1 MAMRVV
7 LQLLVISGALA
18 VAAGPASALSH
29 SDSITGAEARAN
41 SADPGTTPASDASQ
55 GNSNPVAPGDVK
67 KALAEI
73 KASWRTYDHC
83 DRAKLCSDYFD
94 SFGVGLTFNDGLIA
108 PFAHTQRL
116 KASAHD
122 CIVNARAAL
131 ERGDRGMAVQW
142 VMAAEPSNTLRTWF
156 GDHPDAVIE
165 ALHHCCF

>member
-7 LQLLVISGALA
+7 LQLLVISGVLA

-29 SDSITGAEARAN
+29 SESITGAEARAN
-41 SADPGTTPASDASQ
+41 NADQGTPTGGDAEQ
-55 GNSNPVAPGDVK
+55 GNSIVAPNDVK
-67 KALAEI
+67 KALTEI
-73 KASWRTYDHC
+73 KSSWRTYDHC
-83 DRAKLCSDYFD
+83 DRAKLCFDYFD
-94 SFGVGLTFNDGLIA
+94 SFGVGLTFNDGVIA
-108 PFAHTQRL
+108 PFTHTQRL

-131 ERGDRGMAVQW
+131 EHGDRGMAVQW
-142 VMAAEPSNTLRTWF
+142 VMAAEMSNTLRTWL